1 MYTIIG
7 LLLLAAALFLTAYN
21 LWSDEMASISA
32 NMALE
37 QLNTDVQENTSMVL
51 PALPSGKSLEEAYIP
66 DYILN
71 PEMDMPEEDVDGQK
85 YIGVLRIP
93 DLSLEL
99 PVISNWSYPNLKNAP
114 CRYAGSAYMNNMVI
128 AAHNYYSHFGHLK
141 DLSPGDEVTFTDVGG
156 NVFQYEV
163 SALEILSPFAVEEM
177 TNGDWDLTLFTC
189 TVGGQSRVTVRC
201 VQAVALT

>member
-1 MYTIIG
+1 
-7 LLLLAAALFLTAYN
+7 
-21 LWSDEMASISA
+21 MASISA
-32 NMALE
+32 NMALK
-37 QLNTDVQENTSMVL
+37 QLNTDVRETASMVL
-51 PALPSGKSLEEAYIP
+51 PVLPSGESLEEAYIP

-71 PEMDMPEEDVDGQK
+71 PEMDMPEENVDGQK

-128 AAHNYYSHFGHLK
+128 AAHNYNSHFGHLK
-141 DLSPGDEVTFTDVGG
+141 DLSPGDEVTFTDVDG

-163 SALEILSPFAVEEM
+163 SAIEILSPLAVEEM

-189 TVGGQSRVTVRC
+189 TVSGQSRVTVRC
-201 VQAVALT
+201 VQAVALK

>member
-1 MYTIIG
+1 
-7 LLLLAAALFLTAYN
+7 
-21 LWSDEMASISA
+21 MAGISA
-32 NMALE
+32 NTALE
-37 QLNTDVQENTSMVL
+37 QLNTDVKETTGMVL
-51 PALPSGKSLEEAYIP
+51 PVPPSGESLEEAYIP

-128 AAHNYYSHFGHLK
+128 AAHNYNSHFGHLK
-141 DLSPGDEVTFTDVGG
+141 DLSPGDEVTFTDVDG

-177 TNGDWDLTLFTC
+177 TSGDWDLTLFTC